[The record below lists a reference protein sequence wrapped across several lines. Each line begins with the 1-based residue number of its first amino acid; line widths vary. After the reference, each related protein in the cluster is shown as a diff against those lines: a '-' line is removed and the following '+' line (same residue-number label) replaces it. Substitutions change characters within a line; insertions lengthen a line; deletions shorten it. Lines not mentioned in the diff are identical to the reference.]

1 MNINLDDTTLVKNVQ
16 EKNDELALKTLIERH
31 SALCNSLYKKY
42 SPPMMASG
50 IHVQDIINEKD
61 YIVYKSAMSFDPC
74 KKSKFSTWLYNQVR
88 YQCLNCM
95 NENSHYLTLDND
107 KLNYLIEKTAPVNK
121 EYKNINEYIHNII
134 ESCSDERVKKI
145 FKMRYC
151 NESTKKMSWNK
162 IAKKLKISTQTAINI
177 HNKAI
182 KLLKTKVESKNSF
195 DKI

>member
-1 MNINLDDTTLVKNVQ
+1 MKMNLDDAILVKNIQ
-16 EKNDELALKTLIERH
+16 EKNDEESLKILINKH
-31 SALCNSLYKKY
+31 AGLCNSLYKKY
-42 SPPMMASG
+42 SNPMSVSG
-50 IHVQDIINEKD
+50 VHIQDVIDEKD

-95 NENSHYLTLDND
+95 NENSHYLTLDTD
-107 KLNYLIEKTAPVNK
+107 KLNYLIEKHTPAQK
-121 EYKNINEYIHNII
+121 EYKNINEYIMNII
-134 ESCSDERVKKI
+134 ESCADKRVESI
-145 FKMRYC
+145 FKMRYM
-151 NESTKKMSWNK
+151 NGTNKKTPWNK
-162 IAKKLKISTQTAINI
+162 IAKKLNISTQTAINI

>member
-42 SPPMMASG
+42 SPPMIASG
-50 IHVQDIINEKD
+50 IHVEDIINEKD

-151 NESTKKMSWNK
+151 NESAKRMPWNK

>member
-1 MNINLDDTTLVKNVQ
+1 MNINLDDTTLVENIQKN
-16 EKNDELALKTLIERH
+16 NDELALKTLIERH

-42 SPPMMASG
+42 STPMLASG
-50 IHVQDIINEKD
+50 IHVQDVIDEKD

-95 NENSHYLTLDND
+95 NENSHYLAIDND
-107 KLNYLIEKTAPVNK
+107 KLNYLIEKTIPIEK

-134 ESCSDERVKKI
+134 DSCSDKRVERI
-145 FKMRYC
+145 FKMRYS
-151 NESTKKMSWNK
+151 NDSNKKMPWNK

-177 HNKAI
+177 HNKALEFLNKKI
-182 KLLKTKVESKNSF
+182 TSKNLF

>member
-42 SPPMMASG
+42 SPPMIASG
-50 IHVQDIINEKD
+50 IHVEDIINEKD